1 MASHLTSS
9 IAAVLCDI
17 LQDLYLQR
25 ADRVKVEICID
36 HYLNQQKDN
45 FKSCEAYWRYDQNM
59 FIVRF
64 KTTDSDQYHIVTH
77 AFDYFSGKQ
86 PTVNPVDDY
95 DRAMR
100 GI

>member
-1 MASHLTSS
+1 MASPLTQS
-9 IAAVLCDI
+9 ITAVIFNI

-25 ADRVKVEICID
+25 ADRVGIEICIE
-36 HYLNQQKDN
+36 HFLNQQKAN
-45 FKSCEAYWRYDQNM
+45 FKSCEAYWRYDRNM

-64 KTTDSDQYHIVTH
+64 KTIDSDQYHIVTH
-77 AFDYFSGKQ
+77 AFDYFSGEQ